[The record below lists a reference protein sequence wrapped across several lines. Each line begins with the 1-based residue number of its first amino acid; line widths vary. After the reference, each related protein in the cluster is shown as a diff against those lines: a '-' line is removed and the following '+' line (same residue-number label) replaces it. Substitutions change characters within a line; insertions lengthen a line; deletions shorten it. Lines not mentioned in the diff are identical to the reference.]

1 VEIAVHLGTT
11 PGLREVTFP
20 SPRFRDTIA
29 PRLGVEIRRPSAEAW
44 RWAARA
50 GYAVLPSPVPTQTGF
65 TTYADAT
72 RHQIAIGGG
81 YHIGKL
87 AGVDLAI
94 DVAGQLHLLVPRT
107 EDKESAA
114 LPYAQFEVGGHIL
127 YGAATL
133 EATW

>member
-1 VEIAVHLGTT
+1 M
-11 PGLREVTFP
+11 
-20 SPRFRDTIA
+20 PRFRDTIA
-29 PRLGVEIRRPSAEAW
+29 PRIALERRRPPADGAEAW
-44 RWAARA
+44 QWAARL
-50 GYAVLPSPVPTQTGF
+50 GYAVLPSPVPRQSGL

-72 RHQIAIGGG
+72 RHEIAIGGG
-81 YHIGKL
+81 YHLGKL

-107 EDKESAA
+107 EDKASAA

-133 EATW
+133 EAAW